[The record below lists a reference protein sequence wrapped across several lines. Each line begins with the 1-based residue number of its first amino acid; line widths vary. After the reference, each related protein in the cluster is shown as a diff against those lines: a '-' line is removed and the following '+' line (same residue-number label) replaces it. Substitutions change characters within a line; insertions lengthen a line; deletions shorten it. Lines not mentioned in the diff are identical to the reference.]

1 MITQNYLNQIFK
13 YKDGNLY
20 WKINFSLKIKEG
32 KKAGSINKQGRMQI
46 GINKKVYIFSRIVFL
61 YHHGYL
67 PKLIDHIDGN
77 KLNNKIENLREAT
90 ISQNNC
96 NSKIPSHNTSSKK
109 NVSFNTRDKI
119 WNVSLKVNKK
129 RIFIGGFKDLE
140 LANLVATMARE
151 KYHGE
156 FARHQ

>member
-1 MITQNYLNQIFK
+1 MITQDYLKQIFE

-20 WKINFSLKIKEG
+20 WKTDFSLKIKEG
-32 KKAGSINKQGRMQI
+32 KKAGSVNKQGRMQI
-46 GINKKVYIFSRIVFL
+46 GINKKVYIFSRVVFL
-61 YHHGYL
+61 YHYGFL

-90 ISQNNC
+90 ISQNNY
-96 NSKIPSHNTSSKK
+96 NSKIPLHNTSKIK

-156 FARHQ
+156 FARHK